1 MFGNFKAQLNE
12 RLFDH
17 YAVVD
22 FFIMKLISLE
32 FLKFDQCRIQV
43 DVASRG
49 PRKIVKIAL
58 HCFPASIV
66 PPGACSLLIKQISLL
81 QLRAGSNMEERR
93 GVREVVRTIQL
104 VRAESAGAN

>member
-1 MFGNFKAQLNE
+1 
-12 RLFDH
+12 
-17 YAVVD
+17 
-22 FFIMKLISLE
+22 MKLISLE

-43 DVASRG
+43 DVASRR

-104 VRAESAGAN
+104 VRAQSAGAN

>member
-22 FFIMKLISLE
+22 FFIMKMISLE

-81 QLRAGSNMEERR
+81 
-93 GVREVVRTIQL
+93 
-104 VRAESAGAN
+104 

>member
-1 MFGNFKAQLNE
+1 
-12 RLFDH
+12 
-17 YAVVD
+17 
-22 FFIMKLISLE
+22 MKLISLE

-66 PPGACSLLIKQISLL
+66 PPGGCSVLIKQISLL

-93 GVREVVRTIQL
+93 GGVREVVRTIQL